1 MATAI
6 NSGADFEIRNITVN
20 STTDTPIDFNNRVN
34 SVLLRCRSNIDL
46 YIRYDRNS
54 SDYFTI
60 PSGTSLSLDVSM
72 RRQDDAFYVR
82 SASSNPVVEVIGSII

>member
-1 MATAI
+1 MATSI

-34 SVLLRCRSNIDL
+34 SVLIRCRSSVDL
-46 YIRYDRNS
+46 YVRYLPNA

-72 RRQDDAFYVR
+72 RRPDEAFYIR
-82 SASSNPVVEVIGSII
+82 SASATPIVEVIGSIL